1 MGRETLGIDGGTI
14 KGGSGTRIRLGL
26 QGSGADMAERR
37 KEGARDFRR
46 EVGEG
51 SARWDRAVS
60 GVREGKAPRA
70 GALGAERRGW
80 VGRKPAQAGR
90 GREATGPSPSGQK
103 GTGVGWAGAHAG
115 REAGWLG
122 RAGLA
127 GLAAPF
133 FFSFFFSVFELF

>member
-60 GVREGKAPRA
+60 GTWARA
-70 GALGAERRGW
+70 RLSARRRERREARPWAGLLAQ
-80 VGRKPAQAGR
+80 VEGRARAAAGPTLAQAGR
-90 GREATGPSPSGQK
+90 
-103 GTGVGWAGAHAG
+103 
-115 REAGWLG
+115 
-122 RAGLA
+122 
-127 GLAAPF
+127 AAPSWARPAAWSGLVAPLFF
-133 FFSFFFSVFELF
+133 FFSFSEFF